1 MAKISPTKTKNN
13 ETITSKITKKVV
25 RTANVVTSTIKKVFI
40 HEGKVV
46 NELTTL
52 LNIIWSTAPQFTH
65 NENGYNILADKGL
78 NLSSKIQYLLA
89 FKSENSR
96 AKNNEGKTIGF
107 KSLSTLPNKMPINKI
122 YEVYIDRFII
132 GYLAD
137 DKLDRLVY
145 YLLEFAVVL
154 MLHTQGKHS
163 VDSKGRLS
171 KKANKNLKEFGIEI
185 QDDQTSRGYQ
195 VDPFAENWKVPTHL
209 KAYIDSFMSEN
220 KSVLTSFQNTSK
232 EIESKKIHKTKAP
245 STNKFDKFMISPI
258 IGSDNELVIYPSY
271 SHKDKK
277 NHGKSLDGKGVINMN
292 DSIQLSKDV
301 AKVLGVPSLKDH
313 ENLEVYVK
321 ITTSL
326 E

>member
-1 MAKISPTKTKNN
+1 MAKSVQTKTKNN

-52 LNIIWSTAPQFTH
+52 QNIIWSTAPQFTH

-145 YLLEFAVVL
+145 YLLEFVNDL
-154 MLHTQGKHS
+154 
-163 VDSKGRLS
+163 
-171 KKANKNLKEFGIEI
+171 F
-185 QDDQTSRGYQ
+185 
-195 VDPFAENWKVPTHL
+195 
-209 KAYIDSFMSEN
+209 
-220 KSVLTSFQNTSK
+220 KSSSCL
-232 EIESKKIHKTKAP
+232 
-245 STNKFDKFMISPI
+245 
-258 IGSDNELVIYPSY
+258 
-271 SHKDKK
+271 
-277 NHGKSLDGKGVINMN
+277 
-292 DSIQLSKDV
+292 
-301 AKVLGVPSLKDH
+301 
-313 ENLEVYVK
+313 
-321 ITTSL
+321 
-326 E
+326 